1 MAYELHSK
9 LCLWYKVGYA
19 HCKDLRISPILHITI
34 AHNFG
39 DMVCESLLKPVNN
52 GEWSQ
57 WNARWNGNLPKDNG

>member
-52 GEWSQ
+52 GE
-57 WNARWNGNLPKDNG
+57 

>member
-1 MAYELHSK
+1 MHTVKTYVYHLFF
-9 LCLWYKVGYA
+9 
-19 HCKDLRISPILHITI
+19 ILATI